1 MTAPI
6 LALEKISKRF
16 GAIVIA
22 DGIDLALGEGEALG
36 ILGPNGAGKT
46 TLFGIISGTVQPD
59 SGRVLY
65 AGADITAMS
74 PERRCAVGIGKSLGA
89 SESASGQAAGRYGIG
104 RSFQIPQP
112 FDHLSVFENLSV
124 AALFG
129 GGLSE
134 AEAVQH
140 CGRMLDLT
148 GLEAKANRLAGSLPL
163 LDRKRLELARA
174 LATKPRTLLLDEI
187 AGGLTDAECH
197 ELVETIRTIHAE
209 GVGIIWIEHV
219 VHALLAVA
227 DRLLVIHFG
236 RHLAQGK
243 PAAVMDDPEVR
254 RVYLGLEG

>member
-1 MTAPI
+1 M
-6 LALEKISKRF
+6 LELHSVSKTF
-16 GAIVIA
+16 GAIVVA
-22 DGIDLALGEGEALG
+22 DAIDLTLASGEALG
-36 ILGPNGAGKT
+36 VIGPNGAGKS
-46 TLFGIISGTVQPD
+46 TLFNLITGLLRPK
-59 SGRVLY
+59 SGRIVLD
-65 AGADITAMS
+65 GIDITDLS
-74 PERRCAVGIGKSLGA
+74 PEARCRA
-89 SESASGQAAGRYGIG
+89 GIG

-112 FDHLSVFENLSV
+112 FDHLSLFENLSV

-134 AEAVQH
+134 ADAVQH
-140 CGRMLDLT
+140 CGRMLALT

-227 DRLLVIHFG
+227 SRLLVINFG
-236 RHLAQGK
+236 AKLAEGD
-243 PAAVMDDPEVR
+243 PRAVMASPEVK
-254 RVYLGLEG
+254 RVYMGIEV